1 MEKQPLFVSFVTQ
14 KGGVGKST
22 FTVFAASWLHYRFGV
37 NVAVVDCDY
46 PQHSIKKQKARDAS
60 IVQSSQ
66 RYQTMLIEQTERL
79 GRKPYP
85 ILSSTPER
93 AMND

>member
-1 MEKQPLFVSFVTQ
+1 MNNQPLFISFATQ

-22 FTVFAASWLHYRFGV
+22 FTVFAASWLHYRHGV

-46 PQHSIKKQKARDAS
+46 PQHSILKQKSRDRN
-60 IVQSSQ
+60 IVQATPAFQS
-66 RYQTMLIEQTERL
+66 MLFDQAETL

-85 ILSSTPER
+85 ILSSTPEG
-93 AMND
+93 AIAD

>member
-1 MEKQPLFVSFVTQ
+1 MEKQPLLISFATQ

-22 FTVFAASWLHYRFGV
+22 FTVFAASWLHYKHGV

-46 PQHSIKKQKARDAS
+46 PQHSILKQKARDRN
-60 IVQSSQ
+60 IVQLTPALQS
-66 RYQTMLIEQTERL
+66 MLFDQAEKL

-85 ILSSTPER
+85 ILSSTPEK
-93 AMND
+93 AVSD